1 MRVKM
6 KPLYV
11 AVMLA
16 IASAP
21 GISHA
26 DAFVQCPGDHNGDA
40 IIDPALGEGDPA
52 HPNAKCMHLTGGDGF
67 VTMADGHLQYS
78 FGFGQWTGKPDTEVM
93 RGGILNATLPG
104 PRIELKEDDEFY
116 LTLSNVGLVKRP
128 DLFDPHTVHYHGA
141 KNISSYFD
149 GVPENTVST
158 NQGGSLTYYYNIK
171 EPGTYMYHCHVE
183 ATEHMQMGMQ
193 GNFYVHPKQD
203 GNPFSFVN
211 ANGDA
216 KTFTKFVYNDGDGTT
231 GFDVEFPLQLTSFDP
246 VFHDDHI
253 AVQPLPFATMFD
265 SYTMIN
271 GRGYPDT
278 ALDPAA
284 NPPEIMP
291 VPVDADGV
299 IANGN
304 IFANG
309 NQGVESQPVSSLVKA
324 TKGDRILLR
333 LTNLSVYGTYTVTA
347 PGLNMKVVG
356 KGSAQLR
363 GPAGNLYLDTN
374 TVTLGG
380 GEGKDI
386 MIDTSD
392 PGIKTGTY
400 FLYTT
405 NLKYLS
411 NNTEDFGGMMT
422 EIVIN

>member
-16 IASAP
+16 IASVP

-52 HPNAKCMHLTGGDGF
+52 HPHAKCMHITGGDGF
-67 VTMADGHLQYS
+67 VTMADGSLQYT
-78 FGFGQWTGKPDTEVM
+78 FGFGQWTGKPETETM
-93 RGGILNATLPG
+93 TNGLLGATLPG
-104 PRIELKEDDEFY
+104 PRIEVNEGDELY
-116 LTLSNVGLVKRP
+116 LTLTNVGFVKRP
-128 DLFDPHTVHYHGA
+128 DLFDPHTVHYHGS
-141 KNISSYFD
+141 KNIASYFD

-158 NQGGSLTYYYNIK
+158 NQGSSLTYYYQIN

-193 GNFYVHPKQD
+193 GNFYVHPRQD
-203 GNPFSFVN
+203 GTAYNFLN
-211 ANGDA
+211 ANGDT
-216 KTFTKFVYNDGDGTT
+216 KTFTKFVYDDGDGTT
-231 GFDVEFPLQLTSFDP
+231 GFDKEYPLQLTSFDP
-246 VFHDDHI
+246 IFHDHDHTI
-253 AVQPLPFATMFD
+253 QPLPFSTMFD
-265 SYTMIN
+265 TYSMIN

-278 ALDPAA
+278 VLGPDA
-284 NPPEIMP
+284 IP
-291 VPVDADGV
+291 VPVDEDGA

-304 IFANG
+304 IFVEG
-309 NQGVESQPVSSLVKA
+309 NQGVKSQPVSSLVTA
-324 TKGDRILLR
+324 NKGDRILLR
-333 LTNLSVYGTYTVTA
+333 LTNLSVFATYTVTA

-356 KGSAQLR
+356 KGAALLR
-363 GPAGNLYLDTN
+363 GPAGNLYYDT
-374 TVTLGG
+374 TSITLGG

-392 PGIKTGTY
+392 PGIKPGHY